1 MRFGFVLPRGDA
13 RDAAELAAV
22 AEDAGWDGFFVW
34 ESVWGVDA
42 WMALAAAAVRTE
54 RIRLG
59 TMLTPLPRKRPWEL
73 AGQTATLDNLS
84 GGRTILSVGL
94 GAPHEGWLAFEPDP
108 GRRTRAE
115 LLDEGLDVLTGLWA
129 GQPFR
134 YEGRHYRVTPTDFV
148 PPPPLVQRPRIP
160 IWVVGGWPPSS
171 SPRASRGSVS
181 TGPRP
186 GCRWRATTSSPKAPR
201 ATAPPRWSAGGETPA
216 LPGGS
221 RRTGASRRA
230 RSGSTPTRGSAPGR
244 PGERPVTSMFRERG
258 GTGRSTGRT
267 GAERLG
273 DPPLVA
279 EKGRFSQVPS
289 PVGRLGKGGIGAD
302 GAIGWGPG
310 SGATFV
316 RADIYRPASG
326 CALGPRPACPA
337 SREMSCAGPG
347 ACPAL
352 RSARSRG
359 SSVTPPRS
367 HASSRRA
374 SKTARWSGS
383 SQLAAAPTNASTTS
397 RAS

>member
-1 MRFGFVLPRGDA
+1 MQRAVSKERRIVFDRALFILFFFPIKEKGIFFVFFFQAEDGI
-13 RDAAELAAV
+13 RDFHVTGVQTCAFRSEPAAV

-160 IWVVGGWPPSS
+160 IWV
-171 SPRASRGSVS
+171 
-181 TGPRP
+181 
-186 GCRWRATTSSPKAPR
+186 
-201 ATAPPRWSAGGETPA
+201 
-216 LPGGS
+216 
-221 RRTGASRRA
+221 
-230 RSGSTPTRGSAPGR
+230 
-244 PGERPVTSMFRERG
+244 
-258 GTGRSTGRT
+258 
-267 GAERLG
+267 
-273 DPPLVA
+273 
-279 EKGRFSQVPS
+279 
-289 PVGRLGKGGIGAD
+289 
-302 GAIGWGPG
+302 
-310 SGATFV
+310 
-316 RADIYRPASG
+316 
-326 CALGPRPACPA
+326 
-337 SREMSCAGPG
+337 
-347 ACPAL
+347 
-352 RSARSRG
+352 
-359 SSVTPPRS
+359 
-367 HASSRRA
+367 
-374 SKTARWSGS
+374 
-383 SQLAAAPTNASTTS
+383 
-397 RAS
+397 